1 VNEHGT
7 LKQVIPDVDDGV
19 IDCTPCCCC
28 LCLLLCPE
36 AIGLKPDP
44 PVLLRRVLIG
54 SQLMPKDQSYPLL
67 ASLQGDWC
75 VC

>member
-1 VNEHGT
+1 
-7 LKQVIPDVDDGV
+7 
-19 IDCTPCCCC
+19 
-28 LCLLLCPE
+28 
-36 AIGLKPDP
+36 
-44 PVLLRRVLIG
+44 VLLRRVLIG